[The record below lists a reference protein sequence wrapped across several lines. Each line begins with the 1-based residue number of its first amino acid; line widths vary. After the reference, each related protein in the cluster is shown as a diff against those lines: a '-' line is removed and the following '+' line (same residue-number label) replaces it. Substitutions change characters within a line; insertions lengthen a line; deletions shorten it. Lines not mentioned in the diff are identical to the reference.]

1 MAGITMLGFDGV
13 MDALDY
19 DGFGTKEYRVGTDV
33 EYAVYVE
40 FGTASNEAQ
49 PYLRPAV
56 EQALSEMDRV
66 ADRADSPEELVE
78 ELALRVEELA
88 KKRAPVDTGT
98 LRNSI
103 EAQRVV

>member
-1 MAGITMLGFDGV
+1 MPGISMLGFDGV
-13 MDALDY
+13 MEALDY
-19 DGFGTKEYRVGTDV
+19 DGFGTKEYRVGTNV

-40 FGTASNEAQ
+40 FGTSRMEAQ

-56 EQALSEMDRV
+56 EQAVTEMDTI
-66 ADRADSPEELVE
+66 ADSADSPDELVE
-78 ELALRVEELA
+78 QLALRIEELA

-103 EAQRVV
+103 EAQRVA

>member
-1 MAGITMLGFDGV
+1 MSGITMTGIGGV

-19 DGFGTKEYRVGTDV
+19 DGFGTAEYRVGTNV

-40 FGTASNEAQ
+40 FGTSSQEAQ

-56 EQALSEMDRV
+56 EQAV
-66 ADRADSPEELVE
+66 AELDSIADNADSVDELVE
-78 ELALRVEELA
+78 ILALKIESYA
-88 KKRAPVDTGT
+88 KERAPVDTGT

-103 EAQRVV
+103 TATQLS